1 MPNTYYATK
10 ISPHRG
16 KTDEGYLICSKV
28 PVARIGYQFYLDKEL
43 GFEPSEKIKKENNG
57 YNVYRP
63 EEEVFSE
70 ETLSSFEGKP
80 ITDDHP
86 QEQVTSDNFQIYAKG
101 NIKNVQRGSGEYK
114 DFILADL
121 VIWDKELVN
130 KIENGKQAVSVGYS
144 CDYEEHGKELW
155 QKDIICNHIAIVDEG
170 RAGEKA
176 VIRDNLPKNEEEAKM
191 PEEVKKEEKE
201 EKKEEV
207 VEKDKCKDEAP
218 EEEKEEKK
226 ETKDSVDLAEVIQNL
241 VSRVEALESRMGS
254 QEKTGFDA
262 LEEEIFKEKK
272 EEVDEEAPEKIIEKE
287 KEVVGDS
294 VLVDFI
300 RQVKPLVAKVKDE
313 KQSKLLEDSMCKIIR
328 GTLMNDSKKK
338 QEEKKVD
345 KKSVYTNFISKDTT
359 IQEEE
364 NPYDK
369 LFNKFK
375 GEK

>member
-28 PVARIGYQFYLDKEL
+28 PVARIGYQFYGSQEL
-43 GFEPSEKIKKENNG
+43 GFTPSEKIKQENNG
-57 YNVYRP
+57 YNVFRP

-80 ITDDHP
+80 VTDDHP

-176 VIRDNLPKNEEEAKM
+176 IIRDNLPKNEEEAKM

-207 VEKDKCKDEAP
+207 VEKDKCKDEAC
-218 EEEKEEKK
+218 EEEKK

-272 EEVDEEAPEKIIEKE
+272 EEVDEEAPEKIVEKE

-300 RQVKPLVAKVKDE
+300 RQVKPLVAKVKDK

-338 QEEKKVD
+338 PEKEIKET
-345 KKSVYTNFISKDTT
+345 VYSNFISKDSTPD
-359 IQEEE
+359 EE
-364 NPYDK
+364 NPYDSI
-369 LFNKFK
+369 FNKYNGGK
-375 GEK
+375 

>member
-1 MPNTYYATK
+1 MPKTYYATK

-16 KTDEGYLICSKV
+16 KTDEGFLICSKV
-28 PVARIGYQFYLDKEL
+28 PVARTGHQFYLDKEL
-43 GFEPSEKIKKENNG
+43 GFQPSKEIKKEGDG
-57 YNVYRP
+57 YNVFRP

-101 NIKNVQRGSGEYK
+101 NIKNVQRGEGEYK
-114 DFILADL
+114 DYILADL
-121 VIWDKELVN
+121 VIWDKELIN

-144 CDYEEHGKELW
+144 CDYEENGRELW

-176 VIRDNLPKNEEEAKM
+176 IIRDNLPKNKEEAKM
-191 PEEVKKEEKE
+191 PEEIKKEE
-201 EKKEEV
+201 EKKEV
-207 VEKDKCKDEAP
+207 VEKDKCKDEAC
-218 EEEKEEKK
+218 EEEKK

-241 VSRVEALESRMGS
+241 VSRVEALEAKLSDK
-254 QEKTGFDA
+254 EKTGFDE

-294 VLVDFI
+294 TIINFI
-300 RQVKPLVAKVKDE
+300 RQVKPQVALIKDE
-313 KQSKLLEDSMCKIIR
+313 KQRKNLEASMCKIIKS
-328 GTLMNDSKKK
+328 TLIKDSKKD
-338 QEEKKVD
+338 EKPT
-345 KKSVYTNFISKDTT
+345 VYSNFLSKDSGQT
-359 IQEEE
+359 QN
-364 NPYDK
+364 NPYDDIY
-369 LFNKFK
+369 FKFK
-375 GEK
+375 GDK

>member
-57 YNVYRP
+57 YNVFRP

-80 ITDDHP
+80 VTDDHP

-176 VIRDNLPKNEEEAKM
+176 VIRDNLPKNEEEATM

-218 EEEKEEKK
+218 EEEKEEK

-272 EEVDEEAPEKIIEKE
+272 ESDEEAPEKIVEKE

-300 RQVKPLVAKVKDE
+300 RQVKPLVAKVKDK

-338 QEEKKVD
+338 PEKEE
-345 KKSVYTNFISKDTT
+345 KSVYTNFISKDSKDT
-359 IQEEE
+359 IQQEE
-364 NPYDK
+364 NPYDI

>member
-43 GFEPSEKIKKENNG
+43 GFEASEKIKKENNG

-80 ITDDHP
+80 VTDDHP

-101 NIKNVQRGSGEYK
+101 NIKNVQRGDGDYK
-114 DFILADL
+114 DYILADL

-176 VIRDNLPKNEEEAKM
+176 VIRDNLPKNKEEATM

-207 VEKDKCKDEAP
+207 VEKDKCNDEAC
-218 EEEKEEKK
+218 EE

-241 VSRVEALESRMGS
+241 VSRVEALVSRMES

-294 VLVDFI
+294 VLVNFI
-300 RQVKPLVAKVKDE
+300 RQVKPLVAKVKDK

-338 QEEKKVD
+338 PEKEE
-345 KKSVYTNFISKDTT
+345 KSVYTNFISNDTS
-359 IQEEE
+359 IQQEK

-369 LFNKFK
+369 LFYKFK

>member
-57 YNVYRP
+57 YNVFRP

-80 ITDDHP
+80 VTDDHP

-101 NIKNVQRGSGEYK
+101 NIKNVHRGDGEYK

-176 VIRDNLPKNEEEAKM
+176 VIRDNLPKNEEEATM

-207 VEKDKCKDEAP
+207 VEKDKCKDEAC
-218 EEEKEEKK
+218 EEEKK

-272 EEVDEEAPEKIIEKE
+272 EEADEEAPEKIVEKE

-294 VLVDFI
+294 VLLDFV
-300 RQVKPLVAKVKDE
+300 RQVKPLVAKVKDK

-338 QEEKKVD
+338 PEKEE
-345 KKSVYTNFISKDTT
+345 KSVYTNFINKDTS
-359 IQEEE
+359 IQQEE
-364 NPYDK
+364 NPYDI

>member
-1 MPNTYYATK
+1 MPKTYYATK

-16 KTDEGYLICSKV
+16 KTDEGFLICSKV
-28 PVARIGYQFYLDKEL
+28 PVARTGFQFYGAQELD
-43 GFEPSEKIKKENNG
+43 FTPSEKIKKEGNG

-80 ITDDHP
+80 VTDDHP
-86 QEQVTSDNFQIYAKG
+86 SEQVTSDNYQIYAKG
-101 NIKNVQRGSGEYK
+101 NIKNVERGQGEYK

-121 VIWDKELVN
+121 VIWDKELIK

-144 CDYEEHGKELW
+144 CDYEENGNELH
-155 QKDIICNHIAIVDEG
+155 QKDIICNHIAVVDEG

-176 VIRDNLPKNEEEAKM
+176 IIRDNSPKNKEEAKM

-207 VEKDKCKDEAP
+207 VEKDKCNDECGKD
-218 EEEKEEKK
+218 EEKK
-226 ETKDSVDLAEVIQNL
+226 EAKDSVDLAEVLQNIA
-241 VSRVEALESRMGS
+241 SRVDALEAKFEAKFGDK
-254 QEKTGFDA
+254 EKTGFDA

-272 EEVDEEAPEKIIEKE
+272 EKVDEAPEKIIERE
-287 KEVVGDS
+287 KEIVGDS
-294 VLVDFI
+294 VLLDFV

-345 KKSVYTNFISKDTT
+345 EKSVYTNFISKDTS
-359 IQEEE
+359 IQEE

-369 LFNKFK
+369 LFYKFK

>member
-1 MPNTYYATK
+1 
-10 ISPHRG
+10 
-16 KTDEGYLICSKV
+16 
-28 PVARIGYQFYLDKEL
+28 
-43 GFEPSEKIKKENNG
+43 
-57 YNVYRP
+57 
-63 EEEVFSE
+63 
-70 ETLSSFEGKP
+70 
-80 ITDDHP
+80 
-86 QEQVTSDNFQIYAKG
+86 
-101 NIKNVQRGSGEYK
+101 
-114 DFILADL
+114 
-121 VIWDKELVN
+121 
-130 KIENGKQAVSVGYS
+130 
-144 CDYEEHGKELW
+144 
-155 QKDIICNHIAIVDEG
+155 
-170 RAGEKA
+170 
-176 VIRDNLPKNEEEAKM
+176 M
-191 PEEVKKEEKE
+191 PEEVKKEE

-218 EEEKEEKK
+218 EEEEKK

-294 VLVDFI
+294 VIVDFI
-300 RQVKPLVAKVKDE
+300 RQVKPLVAKVKDQ

-338 QEEKKVD
+338 TEKKPEE
-345 KKSVYTNFISKDTT
+345 KSVYTNLISKDT
-359 IQEEE
+359 IQQEE

-369 LFNKFK
+369 LFLKFK

>member
-16 KTDEGYLICSKV
+16 KTDEGFLICSKV
-28 PVARIGYQFYLDKEL
+28 PVARIGYQFYGSQEL
-43 GFEPSEKIKKENNG
+43 GFIPSEKIKQENNG

-63 EEEVFSE
+63 EEEVFKE

-86 QEQVTSDNFQIYAKG
+86 SEQVTSDNFQIYAKG

-218 EEEKEEKK
+218 EEEKEEEK

-272 EEVDEEAPEKIIEKE
+272 EETDESEESPEKISEKE

-294 VLVDFI
+294 VIIDFI
-300 RQVKPLVAKVKDE
+300 RQVKPHVAKIKDE
-313 KQSKLLEDSMCKIIR
+313 KQRKILTDSMCKVIKN
-328 GTLMNDSKKK
+328 TLMNDSKKK
-338 QEEKKVD
+338 PEKKE
-345 KKSVYTNFISKDTT
+345 KSVYTNFISKDTS
-359 IQEEE
+359 IQQEE

-369 LFNKFK
+369 LFKK
-375 GEK
+375 YHGGK

>member
-101 NIKNVQRGSGEYK
+101 NIKNVQRGQGEYK

-176 VIRDNLPKNEEEAKM
+176 VIRDNSPKNKEEATM
-191 PEEVKKEEKE
+191 PEEVKKEE

-218 EEEKEEKK
+218 EEEKEEKEEK
-226 ETKDSVDLAEVIQNL
+226 TETKDSVDLAEVIQNL

-294 VLVDFI
+294 VLLDFV
-300 RQVKPLVAKVKDE
+300 RQVKPLVAKLKDK

-338 QEEKKVD
+338 PEKEE
-345 KKSVYTNFISKDTT
+345 KSVYTNFISKDTS
-359 IQEEE
+359 IQQEE

>member
-57 YNVYRP
+57 YNVFRP

-80 ITDDHP
+80 VTDDHP

-101 NIKNVQRGSGEYK
+101 NIKNVHRGDGEYK
-114 DFILADL
+114 DYILADL

-176 VIRDNLPKNEEEAKM
+176 IIRDNLPKNEEEAKM

-207 VEKDKCKDEAP
+207 VEKDKCKDEAS
-218 EEEKEEKK
+218 EEEEKK

-272 EEVDEEAPEKIIEKE
+272 EEADEEAPEKIVEKE

-294 VLVDFI
+294 VLLDFV
-300 RQVKPLVAKVKDE
+300 RQVKPLVAKVKDK

-338 QEEKKVD
+338 PEKEE
-345 KKSVYTNFISKDTT
+345 KSVYTNFINKDTS
-359 IQEEE
+359 IQQEE
-364 NPYDK
+364 NPYDI

>member
-57 YNVYRP
+57 YNVFRP
-63 EEEVFSE
+63 EKEVFSE

-80 ITDDHP
+80 VTDDHP

-176 VIRDNLPKNEEEAKM
+176 VIRDNLPKNEEEATM

-218 EEEKEEKK
+218 EEEEKK
-226 ETKDSVDLAEVIQNL
+226 ETKDSVDLAEVIQNIA
-241 VSRVEALESRMGS
+241 SRVDALEAKFEAKFGDK
-254 QEKTGFDA
+254 EKTGFDA

-300 RQVKPLVAKVKDE
+300 RQVKPLVAKVKDK

-338 QEEKKVD
+338 EEIKET
-345 KKSVYTNFISKDTT
+345 VYSNFISKDSTPD
-359 IQEEE
+359 EE
-364 NPYDK
+364 NPYDSI
-369 LFNKFK
+369 FNKYHGGK
-375 GEK
+375 

>member
-57 YNVYRP
+57 YNVFRP

-101 NIKNVQRGSGEYK
+101 NIKNVHRGDGEYK

-144 CDYEEHGKELW
+144 CDYEEHGNELW

-176 VIRDNLPKNEEEAKM
+176 VIRDNLPKNEEEATM
-191 PEEVKKEEKE
+191 PEEVKKEEKKEE
-201 EKKEEV
+201 EKEV
-207 VEKDKCKDEAP
+207 VEKDKCNDEAC
-218 EEEKEEKK
+218 EEKK
-226 ETKDSVDLAEVIQNL
+226 EETKDSVDLAEVIQNL

-300 RQVKPLVAKVKDE
+300 RQVKPLVAKVKDK

-338 QEEKKVD
+338 PEKEE
-345 KKSVYTNFISKDTT
+345 KSVYTNFISKDT
-359 IQEEE
+359 IQQEE
-364 NPYDK
+364 NPYDI